1 MKYIEQVVWERSD
14 WIFSN
19 KEKQIAK
26 LEQVYTIEVKDGE
39 KLLLFGKYYAIKVDQ
54 IEQFSFSGEN
64 FIFPKNKHD
73 QAEDVIINWYKRTAK
88 KIIKDRLEHFA
99 ELVDCRFNNFK
110 ISSAKKRWGSC
121 SSKGNLN
128 FSWRLMLAPI
138 KIIDYVI
145 AHELSHLKHLD
156 HSREFWAYLES
167 FFPEYKRCEK
177 WLKDNGHLLDIRIR
191 KKIERG

>member
-39 KLLLFGKYYAIKVDQ
+39 KLLLFGKYYAIKVDE

-64 FIFPKNKHD
+64 FIFPKNKHA

-99 ELVDCRFNNFK
+99 ELVDCSFNNFK